1 MLRDN
6 SVITRKLGHRYRL
19 VDWVSRVEWSVD
31 TGHGCSLTEHQQIAK
46 DAGAVY
52 RVKRVVLVNTEKV
65 DRYMENFCDEL

>member
-1 MLRDN
+1 MNDGLSIREAIADDAALY
-6 SVITRKLGHRYRL
+6 SVGLHTF
-19 VDWVSRVEWSVD
+19 
-31 TGHGCSLTEHQQIAK
+31 QQIAK